1 MNVGASFLILMFIRK
16 KKKKTYCG
24 WKKCLFFRQGV
35 LILELLS
42 FYFPT
47 PFHLLREENFSLLF
61 LKLNVPFFMRCSQC
75 FIYLSLSVLYPVY
88 FVVRCCD
95 ICGVLMYL
103 FILFQLCRISNEKRK
118 KQSQPTPLCIY
129 SCFRLKKKNLF
140 PKAVRRSEGEGSS
153 SFLS

>member
-1 MNVGASFLILMFIRK
+1 MNFGASFLILMFILKEKERK
-16 KKKKTYCG
+16 HTVVE
-24 WKKCLFFRQGV
+24 KKCLFFSHGG

-61 LKLNVPFFMRCSQC
+61 LNLMFFFYEM
-75 FIYLSLSVLYPVY
+75 FAVLYLSLSVLYPVY

-129 SCFRLKKKNLF
+129 SFF
-140 PKAVRRSEGEGSS
+140 
-153 SFLS
+153 